1 MDPRITLIT
10 LSGEIDLASE
20 RRLRADLSAA
30 AGDPSRALILDLRGV
45 TFIDSTGIAVL
56 VHGDQQFRRQGR
68 RLACVIR
75 DDGAAARLLRATG
88 VHEDLLLFRDFD
100 AAAAHVLSN
109 GLQQAAHAPPR

>member
-10 LSGEIDLASE
+10 LSGEIDLTSE
-20 RRLRADLSAA
+20 RRLRAGLSAA
-30 AGDPSRALILDLRGV
+30 AGDASRALILDLRGV
-45 TFIDSTGIAVL
+45 TFLDSTAIAVL

-75 DDGAAARLLRATG
+75 DDGAVGRLLEATG
-88 VHEDLLLFRDFD
+88 LHDDLLLFRDLD

-109 GLQQAAHAPPR
+109 GLQPAAHAPPR